1 MVKNTLLFLL
11 LWGTQSHDPSPQPSF
26 SGMPTVV
33 EIALPASA
41 GVECQSASAA
51 AGCFYRFCPPYT
63 SGSGC
68 IQCPGKTHCCKK
80 KIAPKPKPPI
90 S

>member
-1 MVKNTLLFLL
+1 MLKNALLFLL
-11 LWGTQSHDPSPQPSF
+11 LWGTQSHDPSLH
-26 SGMPTVV
+26 PTFPDTPTTV

-41 GVECQSASAA
+41 AGACESSA

-68 IQCPGKTHCCKK
+68 IQCPGKTSCCKK